1 MTRLIAA
8 TLLLMTLPFQA
19 GAEPAAADAAAKGLA
34 LARAAEARDAGYGDV
49 EVVMTMTLRNKA
61 GDEALRSLRSRVRER
76 EDGSEQSLIVFD
88 EPRDVA
94 GTALLTHERLDGDDD
109 RWLYLPALKRVKR
122 IAGSGQSGAFMGSEF
137 SFEDLGGQSVEKY
150 DFRWLRDEDRD
161 GMPMHVLERR
171 PRDENSGYVRQIV
184 WMDQAELR
192 LHRVEFYDRRDQL
205 LKTLSV
211 DGFVAAKGDRW
222 RPQTLTMV
230 NHQNGKSTVLAFS
243 DYRFDNGFSDA
254 DFDDRRLANVR

>member
-1 MTRLIAA
+1 MNRLISTAVLLWVFPLLAA
-8 TLLLMTLPFQA
+8 A
-19 GAEPAAADAAAKGLA
+19 DPAPADAAAKGLA

-61 GDEALRSLRSRVRER
+61 GDEALRSLRSRVRE
-76 EDGSEQSLIVFD
+76 DANGAEQSLIVFD

-94 GTALLTHERLDGDDD
+94 GTALLTHERLAGDDD

-122 IAGSGQSGAFMGSEF
+122 IAGSGQTGAFMGSEF

-150 DFRWLRDEDRD
+150 DFTWLRDEERD
-161 GMPMHVLERR
+161 GTPMHVLERR
-171 PRDENSGYVRQIV
+171 PRDANSGYVRQIV

-192 LHRVEFYDRRDQL
+192 LQRVEFYDRRDRR

-211 DGFVAAKGDRW
+211 DGFVAAKGGRW
-222 RPQTLTMV
+222 RPRTLTMV
-230 NHQNGKSTVLAFS
+230 NHQNGKSTVLAFT
-243 DYRFDNGFSDA
+243 DYRFDNGFTDA